1 MLRRN
6 KSSRALPRPGGV
18 SLRRHR
24 RARGGCAPAVEL
36 MYRRSSPSARR
47 PVREVSSIGFWFVGT
62 EAAWGLAVVW
72 RMELQIQSSCGGSGR
87 RQWICLQDLRS
98 SGRVPGRWMC
108 SASFSSSTTMGVY
121 CGSSKLHC
129 DGVPADMGLE
139 AIVLDVGRRCRR
151 WRNLASKGSR
161 GFFVIVLFYKGLCAS
176 SLVVQLSSVFYQNVP
191 VSVLVFVRYLYG

>member
-1 MLRRN
+1 LPVGGGCRVLGPSTSRFRFSGVDDEAVAAAMLRRN

-18 SLRRHR
+18 SLRHHR

-72 RMELQIQSSCGGSGR
+72 RKELQIQSSCGGSGR

-98 SGRVPGRWMC
+98 SGRVPGRC
-108 SASFSSSTTMGVY
+108 FLSVCFILLFGASVY
-121 CGSSKLHC
+121 CGSFKAS
-129 DGVPADMGLE
+129 
-139 AIVLDVGRRCRR
+139 RR
-151 WRNLASKGSR
+151 WGSSCPAVGGVWPPAMDGGDGLWWIRLALGQ
-161 GFFVIVLFYKGLCAS
+161 GTWL
-176 SLVVQLSSVFYQNVP
+176 
-191 VSVLVFVRYLYG
+191 